1 MESETRAMSADYSIV
16 IPVYYNAD
24 TLEYTEQRIR
34 SEVFSAYPGKK
45 GEMVF
50 VDDGSKDNSF
60 DVLRRIHDRSNGDV
74 RVFKLSRNFGQFN
87 ATWCGLCQTA
97 GPCVI
102 MAADGQDSIED
113 VPLMLKKHFEDGV
126 ELVIGTR
133 AERKESIW
141 KAGSANL
148 VYAMIRKFG
157 NRDMPPGGFDFFLI
171 GKKAKD
177 SLLRNYQPNTFFSVR
192 VLNQGFRREFISC
205 RREERKGKTK
215 SRWTFAK
222 KMTYMIDGVLGHS
235 YAPIRMMSTVGICM
249 SGLSFIGGAFFF
261 VWHFFDGHIVSG
273 FTSIILVLL
282 FIGGVQMLMIG
293 ILGEYL
299 WRVLAQTRQDPP
311 FIIEEEIS

>member
-1 MESETRAMSADYSIV
+1 MSFDYSIV

-34 SEVFSAYPGKK
+34 KEVFSAYPTKK
-45 GEMVF
+45 GEIVF
-50 VDDGSKDNSF
+50 VDDGSGDGSF
-60 DVLRRIHDRSNGDV
+60 DVLRRIHDRSDGDV

-87 ATWCGLCQTA
+87 ATWCGLCQTK

-113 VPLMLKKHFEDGV
+113 VPRMLKKHFEEGI

-133 AERKESIW
+133 AERKESFW

-157 NRDMPPGGFDFFLI
+157 NKDMPPGGFDFFLI
-171 GKKAKD
+171 GRKAKD
-177 SLLRNYQPNTFFSVR
+177 SLLENYQPNTFFSVR
-192 VLNQGFRREFISC
+192 VLNQGFSREFIAC

-235 YAPIRMMSTVGICM
+235 YAPIRMMSMAGVGIA
-249 SGLSFIGGAFFF
+249 GVSFLLASFFL

-273 FTSIILVLL
+273 FTTIILSLL
-282 FIGGVQMLMIG
+282 FMGGIQMLMIG

-311 FIIEEEIS
+311 FIIEEELP